1 MKKLLFLLAFPCFAQ
16 INYDVVKQTALSGAA
31 EKITVQTP
39 STSPR
44 LIKFV
49 SAYADCS
56 VACNL
61 TLSLNGTNATTTSLT
76 VNKLDST
83 TSAAT
88 AVAFSSSDVGTGTT
102 IGTYSLPA
110 GGWISLDLSG
120 IIFPPNTTGKNL
132 TLSTDTISGTVNI
145 IIKFQEVIQ

>member
-88 AVAFSSSDVGTGTT
+88 AVAFSSSDVGTGSASY
-102 IGTYSLPA
+102 GNDDWNLFVA
-110 GGWISLDLSG
+110 CRRLDLSRS
-120 IIFPPNTTGKNL
+120 L
-132 TLSTDTISGTVNI
+132 WHHLSSKHDWKEFDTFNRYN
-145 IIKFQEVIQ
+145 FWNCEYHN